1 MRIFEQ
7 NIALITSI
15 FLKNVP
21 KTENKK
27 VSHLSP
33 ALGKLRQFGG
43 LVETVKIILIY
54 CLVLLLN
61 TFLLRNTLISYL
73 LLLHVLAETIEGS
86 KR

>member
-33 ALGKLRQFGG
+33 AL
-43 LVETVKIILIY
+43 V
-54 CLVLLLN
+54 N
-61 TFLLRNTLISYL
+61 
-73 LLLHVLAETIEGS
+73 
-86 KR
+86 